1 METGTDRHTPERRGA
16 VRYRAVL
23 DGSACALLG
32 DRVKPMKNV
41 EDPLPLM
48 TTSLE
53 IGNRELQ
60 HVERSVQERATLL
73 SSAHPSLRFQ
83 DVTPQELETLAGSTA
98 VFLARQGSLV
108 FQEATPGRWM
118 ALVVVGGVDV
128 LKLDRSGGLRLVTTI
143 GPGQFL
149 GELTFL
155 DGHRQSA
162 TAVASTD
169 TLLLVLTRAAFDRLL
184 EETPA
189 LVVKL
194 LPDPIRLLVLRL
206 RKTDAIG

>member
-1 METGTDRHTPERRGA
+1 
-16 VRYRAVL
+16 
-23 DGSACALLG
+23 
-32 DRVKPMKNV
+32 MKDL
-41 EDPLPLM
+41 EAPLPLM
-48 TTSLE
+48 TTGLE

-73 SSAHPSLRFQ
+73 SATHPSLRFQ
-83 DVTPQELETLAGSTA
+83 DVTPQELETLAGSIA

-118 ALVVVGGVDV
+118 
-128 LKLDRSGGLRLVTTI
+128 LKLDRSGGHRLVTTI

-149 GELTFL
+149 GELGFL

-169 TLLLVLTRAAFDRLL
+169 TLLLVLTRVAFDRLL

-194 LPDPIRLLVLRL
+194 LPDPLRLLVLRL
-206 RKTDAIG
+206 RGIDAIG